1 VPIPSITRT
10 TRTAIALLV
19 NAAAALGVQGE
30 LLETVEDRLSFAAL
44 GGRLRLRVSGTFDL
58 EAYNVD
64 SPAPALVFSANNFL
78 LNSRLTVYLDAKFDS
93 SLYWF
98 VQARLDRGFDPADA
112 NVQARLDEY
121 AIRVTPLQN
130 RVFPRIQAGKF
141 ATAVGNWARRHD
153 SWDNPFIDAPL
164 PYDGLFGIWDIRAPD
179 SVETLFF
186 WGHVPFDGVRK
197 FGDGYP
203 DKRFRLPIIW
213 GPNYAS
219 GLSLLGDLGKLQYA
233 IEVKNAALSSRPS
246 SWDLTSNTFAY
257 PTFSGRIGFR
267 PNVSWDFGI
276 SGSVGSY
283 LQPEAAP
290 TLPSGQSIG
299 DYHQI
304 VIGQDVAF
312 AWHHFQL
319 WAEVFETRFQVPNV
333 GKADL
338 LSYYL
343 EAKYKITSQLF
354 VATRWNQQLY
364 GNVPFKGKSARWG
377 DNAWRADVGFGY
389 RFSAYLQ
396 VKLQGSFSHY
406 HYDIQQG
413 ERLLAAQLT
422 FRF

>member
-1 VPIPSITRT
+1 VTFPSITQT
-10 TRTAIALLV
+10 TRTAIAV
-19 NAAAALGVQGE
+19 VVITAAAPSVQGE
-30 LLETVEDRLSFAAL
+30 LLENIENGLSFAAFE
-44 GGRLRLRVSGTFDL
+44 GRLRLKLSGTLDL

-64 SPAPALVFSANNFL
+64 KPAPALVYTTNNFL
-78 LNSRLTVYLDAKFDS
+78 LNPRLTVYLDAQFDS
-93 SLYWF
+93 HLYWF
-98 VQARLDRGFDPADA
+98 VQARVDRGFDPSDAD
-112 NVQARLDEY
+112 VEIRLDEY
-121 AIRVTPLQN
+121 AIRITPSQHPA
-130 RVFPRIQAGKF
+130 FPRIQAGKF

-164 PYDGLFGIWDIRAPD
+164 PYDGLLGIWDIRAPA
-179 SVETLFF
+179 SVETLLY

-197 FGDGYP
+197 FGDGYS

-219 GLSLLGDLGKLQYA
+219 GFSLLGDLGKVQYA
-233 IEVKNAALSSRPS
+233 IEIKNAALSSRPE
-246 SWDLTSNTFAY
+246 SWDLTSNNFAN
-257 PTFSGRIGFR
+257 PTFSGRVGFR
-267 PNVSWDFGI
+267 PNVMWDFGI

-299 DYHQI
+299 DYQQI
-304 VIGQDVAF
+304 LIGQDVAF
-312 AWHHFQL
+312 AWHHIQL

-333 GKADL
+333 GNADL

-343 EAKYKITSQLF
+343 EAKYKVTPQLF
-354 VATRWNQQLY
+354 VAARWNQQLY
-364 GNVPFKGKSARWG
+364 GSVPFNGTTTGWG
-377 DNAWRADVGFGY
+377 DDAWRVDAGLGY

-396 VKLQGSFSHY
+396 LKLQCSFTHY